1 MNAKSWSQFWETDTT
16 YACDKHKKIV
26 EDQTLKQQLSFVS
39 QNDVVLDFGCGE
51 SPKET
56 LAEAVSE
63 LFLFGDAQEISK
75 RLFSKYKGKK
85 NINVVYGLDTSTS
98 FSIIFVCSVIQYLSK
113 EEFTERLKYFRSVMK
128 PGGRLIISDVIPK
141 NMSGFKE
148 LLTLLSVAAKNNFLM
163 DAILNLFRMMKGEYG
178 SLRKSH
184 DLTKY
189 DKDEIFA
196 LLKEAGFSPK
206 LHSNIGLNKD
216 RYCVVSSI
224 NRKSL

>member
-1 MNAKSWSQFWETDTT
+1 MNTRSWSEFWETDST
-16 YACDKHKKIV
+16 YACAKHKKVV
-26 EDQTLKQQLSFVS
+26 EDETLRQQVNFVS
-39 QNDVVLDFGCGE
+39 SKDVVLDFGCGE

-63 LFLFGDAQEISK
+63 LFLFGDAQEISN
-75 RLFSKYKGKK
+75 RLFSKYKGNK
-85 NINVVYGLDTSTS
+85 NINVVYGLDTSAF

-128 PGGRLIISDVIPK
+128 PGGKLIISDVIPK

-163 DAILNLFRMMKGEYG
+163 DAILNLFKMMKGEYG

-184 DLTKY
+184 NLTKY

-196 LLKEAGFSPK
+196 LLQEAGFSPE

-216 RYCVVSSI
+216 RYCVVSSV
-224 NRKSL
+224 KEPS

>member
-1 MNAKSWSQFWETDTT
+1 MNTRSWSEFWETDST
-16 YACDKHKKIV
+16 YACAKHKKVV
-26 EDQTLKQQLSFVS
+26 EDETLRQQVNFVS
-39 QNDVVLDFGCGE
+39 SKDVVLDFGCGE

-216 RYCVVSSI
+216 RYCVVSSM
-224 NRKSL
+224 K

>member
-1 MNAKSWSQFWETDTT
+1 MNAKSWSQFWGTDTT

-63 LFLFGDAQEISK
+63 LFLYGDAQEISN

-141 NMSGFKE
+141 NISGFKE

>member
-39 QNDVVLDFGCGE
+39 ENDVVLDFGCGE
-51 SPKET
+51 SPKEQ

-63 LFLFGDAQEISK
+63 LFLFGDAEEISK
-75 RLFSKYKGKK
+75 RLSYKYKDSQ
-85 NINVVYGLDTSTS
+85 NINVIHDLEATTS
-98 FSIIFVCSVIQYLSK
+98 FSTIFVCSVIQYLSK
-113 EEFTERLKYFRSVMK
+113 EEFIDRLQYFRSKMVPEGK
-128 PGGRLIISDVIPK
+128 LIISDIIPK
-141 NMSGFKE
+141 NISGFKE

-163 DAILNLFRMMKGEYG
+163 DAILNLFRMMKGEYA

-184 DLTKY
+184 NLTKY
-189 DKDEIFA
+189 DEDEIFA
-196 LLKEAGFSPK
+196 LLQEAGFSPEI
-206 LHSNIGLNKD
+206 HSNIGLNKD

-224 NRKSL
+224 K

>member
-1 MNAKSWSQFWETDTT
+1 MNAKSWSQFWGTDTT
-16 YACDKHKKIV
+16 YACDKHKQIV

-39 QNDVVLDFGCGE
+39 QHDVVLDFGCGE

-141 NMSGFKE
+141 NISGLKE
-148 LLTLLSVAAKNNFLM
+148 LLTLLFVAAKNNFLK

-184 DLTKY
+184 NLTKY
-189 DKDEIFA
+189 DEDEIFA
-196 LLKEAGFSPK
+196 LLQEAGFSPEI
-206 LHSNIGLNKD
+206 HSNIGLNKD

-224 NRKSL
+224 K

>member
-1 MNAKSWSQFWETDTT
+1 MNTRSWSEFWETDST
-16 YACDKHKKIV
+16 YACAKHKKVV
-26 EDQTLKQQLSFVS
+26 EDETLRQQVNFVS
-39 QNDVVLDFGCGE
+39 SNDVVLDFGCGE

-141 NMSGFKE
+141 NISGLKE
-148 LLTLLSVAAKNNFLM
+148 LLTLLFVAAKNNFLK

-184 DLTKY
+184 NLTKY
-189 DKDEIFA
+189 DEDEIFA
-196 LLKEAGFSPK
+196 LLQEAGFSPEI
-206 LHSNIGLNKD
+206 HSNIGLNKD

-224 NRKSL
+224 K

>member
-1 MNAKSWSQFWETDTT
+1 MNAKSWSQFWGTDTT
-16 YACDKHKKIV
+16 YACAKHKKIV
-26 EDQTLKQQLSFVS
+26 EDQTLIQQLSFVS

-63 LFLFGDAQEISK
+63 LFLYGDAQEISN
-75 RLFSKYKGKK
+75 RLFSKYKGKN

-141 NMSGFKE
+141 NISGFKE
-148 LLTLLSVAAKNNFLM
+148 LLTLLSIAAKNNFFM

-184 DLTKY
+184 NLTKY
-189 DKDEIFA
+189 DEDEIFA
-196 LLKEAGFSPK
+196 LLQEAGFSPE

-216 RYCVVSSI
+216 RYCVVSSV
-224 NRKSL
+224 KKLS

>member
-1 MNAKSWSQFWETDTT
+1 MNTRSWSEFWETDTT
-16 YACDKHKKIV
+16 YACAKHKKVV
-26 EDQTLKQQLSFVS
+26 EDETFRQQVSFLSS
-39 QNDVVLDFGCGE
+39 KDVVLDFGCGE
-51 SPKET
+51 SPKEN

-141 NMSGFKE
+141 NISGLKE
-148 LLTLLSVAAKNNFLM
+148 LLTLLFVAAKNNFLK

-184 DLTKY
+184 NLTKY
-189 DKDEIFA
+189 DEDEIFA
-196 LLKEAGFSPK
+196 LLQEAGFSPEI
-206 LHSNIGLNKD
+206 HSNIGLNKD

-224 NRKSL
+224 K